1 MSEFRTSDL
10 PIGLVRL
17 IVAASPVLTDEEIAQ
32 TLEELSITWTDD
44 KDDCAYFYLPAMN
57 ERRVKTIREWYE
69 RRTDREALTPQATET
84 TTALSRLRQDVEALE
99 TRLTDVAQA
108 SRSEYKSNARV
119 LDAITDYLS
128 RPWWQRLFSRYGG
141 NK

>member
-1 MSEFRTSDL
+1 VSEFRTSDL

-32 TLEELSITWTDD
+32 TLEELSIRFLDD
-44 KDDCAYFYLPAMN
+44 KYDYHYLPAMN
-57 ERRVKTIREWYE
+57 ERRIKTIREWYE